1 MSVTD
6 EVHIYNRHDKKKEE
20 CIFFITKK
28 LPVASQQCLLD
39 LQKKKKSKN
48 ILLVYKTY
56 LSRFKIQHCLLCT
69 EHFTTL

>member
-39 LQKKKKSKN
+39 LQKKKKA
-48 ILLVYKTY
+48 
-56 LSRFKIQHCLLCT
+56 KIY
-69 EHFTTL
+69 F